1 MTFADLVR
9 TVRCTPR
16 HLTRVFHQVVGM
28 SFRQKQAQV
37 RLKRAQELLATTE
50 SKVVEVAW
58 ESGYQ
63 SLSLF
68 NFMFKRHFGVT
79 PAKWR
84 DQTRTNKT
92 FQGASRRR
100 PLLQATNF
108 IVRT

>member
-1 MTFADLVR
+1 
-9 TVRCTPR
+9 
-16 HLTRVFHQVVGM
+16 M

-37 RLKRAQELLATTE
+37 RLLRAQELLATTE
-50 SKVVEVAW
+50 SKVVEVAL

-84 DQTRTNKT
+84 DQSRSRRAL
-92 FQGASRRR
+92 QVSRRR
-100 PLLQATNF
+100 QLLR
-108 IVRT
+108 V